1 MPRSYRVYLIGF
13 FLAVIYSVPLAQ
25 TAAEIVRGERPHF
38 LDVFRESPT
47 AANLRAFEHELERS
61 SVVAASVR
69 PATQYFWYATLRNP
83 GEKAVAGREGWFFYK
98 PDVRYLVEPL
108 DNTGPL
114 SAILAFR
121 RQLAARGIHLMVMP
135 VPGKP
140 SVYPDRLSRRACTT
154 DGPGL
159 SHTSELIARLR
170 AAGVETIDILEA
182 IERWRKEDGG
192 AAEPYYLMRDT
203 HWSGRTAR
211 RVAEL
216 VAAEIRMRGWIG
228 EGSTEYVTRAV
239 RIRRRGDVIRMMEA
253 PEVDGSFPPE
263 QVPCE
268 QVLSKSTG
276 ALYKDDPGS
285 PVLVLGDSFSRMYQT
300 DEPTA
305 AGFIAHLARELHTP
319 LASIVNDGGAST
331 LVRQQLAR
339 RAGLLRGKKLVI
351 WEFVERDIRFGAD
364 GWQAVP
370 LPE

>member
-1 MPRSYRVYLIGF
+1 MPRSYRLYLIGF

-25 TAAEIVRGERPHF
+25 TCAEMLRGESPHF

-61 SVVAASVR
+61 SVVAGWVR
-69 PATQYFWYATLRNP
+69 PATQYFWFATLRNP
-83 GEKAVAGREGWFFYK
+83 GEKAVAGRDGWFFYK
-98 PDVRYLVEPL
+98 PDLRYLVEPL

-140 SVYPDRLSRRACTT
+140 SVYPDRLSRRACAT

-159 SHTSELIARLR
+159 SHTGELIARLR
-170 AAGVETIDILEA
+170 SAGVETIDILEA

-263 QVPCE
+263 QVPCQ
-268 QVLSKSTG
+268 QVLSKGTG
-276 ALYKDDPGS
+276 ALYRDDPGS

-305 AGFIAHLARELHTP
+305 AGFIAHLARELHRP
-319 LASIVNDGGAST
+319 IASIVNDGGAST

-339 RAGLLRGKKLVI
+339 RPGLLVGKKLVI